1 MRALLRTTSLA
12 GVLALTFPVTGC
24 GRGTNRQERARV
36 GPVNGRREQRQQA
49 LAVAAAARSGSGG
62 MAGDGQAGTGGTSS
76 GGSLGTAGTVAGAGG
91 TAAGTS
97 GGAPGH
103 GGDSGSGASGS
114 SGQRKAGSRT
124 GGTGGASAHVG
135 FYVDGRYLRDKCG
148 EKVVLRGINE
158 MVIYTSTQDGTP
170 YFAEMAKTG
179 ANSVRITWNT
189 TGAVSK
195 LDAAMKNAI
204 AAQMIPMPVL
214 NDATGDLTKLNAE
227 VNYWVR
233 SDVVAVIQKY
243 QDKALINIG
252 NEVGNGSVTQSQFLS
267 AYTSAITSMR
277 SAGIH
282 TPLVIDGS
290 TWGQDIDM
298 LQATAPMLTS
308 ADPDHNIIY
317 SVHMYWTDPNGT
329 RVMSEISQSVT
340 QNLPL
345 IVGEFAQHA
354 VAGCSSSPFAYKTLL
369 ALAQQND
376 IGYLPW
382 SWGGAINSDCKSD
395 QPFDMSS
402 NGTFSGLQGWG
413 REVAVSD
420 ANSIMNTSKRSHYMT
435 AGACN

>member
-1 MRALLRTTSLA
+1 MRALLRTTALA
-12 GVLALTFPVTGC
+12 GVLVLTSPLTGC
-24 GRGTNRQERARV
+24 GSGDEPAGTDQGGSGGGA
-36 GPVNGRREQRQQA
+36 GGGSTGA
-49 LAVAAAARSGSGG
+49 GHGGSGSSGSGG
-62 MAGDGQAGTGGTSS
+62 GAGDGQAGTGGTSS
-76 GGSLGTAGTVAGAGG
+76 GGALGTGGSAAGTGGGTAGHGSGG
-91 TAAGTS
+91 SGSGGFSGS
-97 GGAPGH
+97 GGA
-103 GGDSGSGASGS
+103 SGGASGM
-114 SGQRKAGSRT
+114 AG
-124 GGTGGASAHVG
+124 GAGGASAHVG
-135 FYVDGRYLRDKCG
+135 LYVDGRTLRDKCG

-158 MVIYTSTQDGTP
+158 MVIYTGSQDGTP

-290 TWGQDIDM
+290 TWGR
-298 LQATAPMLTS
+298 TS
-308 ADPDHNIIY
+308 TCCRRPR
-317 SVHMYWTDPNGT
+317 P
-329 RVMSEISQSVT
+329 
-340 QNLPL
+340 
-345 IVGEFAQHA
+345 
-354 VAGCSSSPFAYKTLL
+354 C
-369 ALAQQND
+369 
-376 IGYLPW
+376 
-382 SWGGAINSDCKSD
+382 
-395 QPFDMSS
+395 
-402 NGTFSGLQGWG
+402 
-413 REVAVSD
+413 
-420 ANSIMNTSKRSHYMT
+420 
-435 AGACN
+435 